1 MNSLNERTRNKLYTA
16 TEEVFCLMD
25 KYSERLQNYFI
36 EFIYEELFSL
46 TKRDI
51 QEFMDIRVTHI
62 HPYLMRYII

>member
-46 TKRDI
+46 TKGI
-51 QEFMDIRVTHI
+51 FKSLWIFELLTYIRI
-62 HPYLMRYII
+62 